1 MALGASGTVVIAIR
15 RIYQTKRP
23 DGNARAR
30 RGSFR
35 LMCDGICL

>member
-23 DGNARAR
+23 DGNAERA
-30 RGSFR
+30 GHS
-35 LMCDGICL
+35 GYV